1 MNDLYDEYLDQ
12 ILVNEDR
19 ILFEEAVRCAR
30 AGCLRAAYIVTW
42 ITVAEALKR
51 RFKEAAIRDHA
62 AGKIVGE
69 VESRESSHQAVD
81 KLLIEKAKQYG
92 MLLGSEHTRL
102 EHVYE
107 MRCVFGH
114 PYEENPSL
122 PTLHSAMSDVIEIV
136 LSRPTK
142 LRQGFIA
149 GQVELLTTNSSFLD
163 DLEEAVAR
171 HAQDVRIKVAEDLHG
186 DLVGE
191 LLKKLE
197 PLAHDP
203 SMALFIRRGQWFLK
217 AYISVDIASFFLVW
231 DAVNALT
238 KYPNSAAFLL
248 ANAEFWPHL
257 SGHAHEMTIGEALRL
272 GETSGEYLRR
282 LQDLHTAEV
291 LTKREE
297 ERCADALGEMDPAFL
312 ASAGISAR
320 YFADTLICKLKSHD
334 WYTQNPAIEVLRN
347 LGPASIGD
355 LPANTQFRLGN
366 NVLQCADG
374 KARAA
379 LAFLD
384 AIAVGPSEWPEPF
397 ISGIV
402 QECFVNDSNQIR
414 FKNDELRRALSCLR
428 SVPKGAVNRIVEQT
442 ADRIR
447 EGELKT
453 WIWESDQNEA
463 VTELEN
469 IANFADATP
478 LQQLKEAVLALK
490 RGEDELFE

>member
-1 MNDLYDEYLDQ
+1 MNDAYDEYLRR
-12 ILVNEDR
+12 ISVNEDR
-19 ILFEEAVRCAR
+19 VLFEEAVRCAR

-51 RFKEAAIRDHA
+51 RFKEAAIRDHT

-69 VESRESSHQAVD
+69 VESREWSHQAID
-81 KLLIEKAKQYG
+81 KVLLEKAKQYG

-102 EHVYE
+102 EHIYE

-114 PYEENPSL
+114 PYEESPLL
-122 PTLHSAMSDVIEIV
+122 PTLHSAMSDVVEIV

-171 HAQDVRIKVAEDLHG
+171 HAQDIRIRVAEDLHRH
-186 DLVGE
+186 LVGE
-191 LLKKLE
+191 MLKKLE
-197 PLAHDP
+197 PLAQDP
-203 SMALFIRRGQWFLK
+203 SMGLFNRRGQWFLK
-217 AYISVDIASFFLVW
+217 AYISVDVVSFFLAW
-231 DAVNALT
+231 DAVGALT

-248 ANAEFWPHL
+248 ANADFWPHL
-257 SGHAHEMTIGEALRL
+257 SAHAHDITIGEALRI
-272 GETSGEYLRR
+272 GESSGEYLRR
-282 LQDLHTAEV
+282 LQDLQTAGV

-297 ERCADALGEMDPAFL
+297 ERYADSLGDMDPAFL

-320 YFADTLICKLKSHD
+320 YFADTLVQKLKSHD
-334 WYTQNPAIEVLRN
+334 WHTQNPAIAVLRN
-347 LGPASIGD
+347 LGPISMGE
-355 LPANTQFRLGN
+355 LPTDTQFTLGN

-384 AIAVGPSEWPEPF
+384 AIAAGASGWPEPF
-397 ISGIV
+397 ISGII

-414 FKNDELRRALSCLR
+414 FKNGELRRALSCLH
-428 SVPKGAVNRIVEQT
+428 SVPNEAVNRIVEQT

-447 EGELKT
+447 RGKLKT
-453 WIWESDQNEA
+453 WVWEADQKEA
-463 VTELEN
+463 VAELEN
-469 IANFADATP
+469 IEGFADATP
-478 LQQLKEAVLALK
+478 LQQLKEAVLTLK
-490 RGEDELFE
+490 SGEDGLFE